1 MMNGEEALNKL
12 MKSMGC
18 NSICNNMNYDRES
31 YKVVLRNLKILEA
44 LRIFFNENITKRIV
58 RDNNVNG
65 SGVRGEEIKV
75 DRNNVWERD
84 ISINKTSLRDIILSN
99 IDRTKG
105 EEIARM
111 LCEWLD
117 EPTIEDE
124 ARGSC
129 IRHVINFKWIE

>member
-1 MMNGEEALNKL
+1 MNGEEALNKL

-31 YKVVLRNLKILEA
+31 YKVVLRNLKVLEA

-58 RDNNVNG
+58 RDDNVNG

-84 ISINKTSLRDIILSN
+84 ISIGQTSLRDIILSN

-124 ARGSC
+124 ARGNC